1 MKVAEMPLGPHS
13 EARAELTERGPSP
26 RSGNNLR
33 ESGRGRIGWRL
44 SYSRNALRGAGC
56 GRVGPIALCSDIG
69 PTYVPSSDVGV
80 SGIPKPPAL
89 CSMANIEGWSNFI
102 DYQLLQSHYA
112 NRAPGTQDCKESCP
126 QI

>member
-13 EARAELTERGPSP
+13 EARAELTERAEST
-26 RSGNNLR
+26 LR
-33 ESGRGRIGWRL
+33 EQLERGRIGWRL

-56 GRVGPIALCSDIG
+56 GRLGPIALCSDIG

-126 QI
+126 QIWQ